1 MRKDTK
7 PEKTTDL
14 KQNFVATGGL
24 SEISIIEIG
33 DGAAYVDPTHP
44 GHDFFSD
51 PAVPRGGAGDSV
63 RNMLKKLGL

>member
-1 MRKDTK
+1 MRQDKK
-7 PEKTTDL
+7 PEKTSDL
-14 KQNFVATGGL
+14 KQNFVASGGL
-24 SEISIIEIG
+24 SEISIIQIG

-51 PAVPRGGAGDSV
+51 PVAPRGGAGDTV